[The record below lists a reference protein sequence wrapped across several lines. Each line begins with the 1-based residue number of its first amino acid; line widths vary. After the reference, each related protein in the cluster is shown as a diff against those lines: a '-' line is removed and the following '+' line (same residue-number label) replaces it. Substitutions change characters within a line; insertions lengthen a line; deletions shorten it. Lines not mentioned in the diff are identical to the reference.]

1 MFSMIATLAL
11 LQCGSGK
18 KLFFSCDKL
27 DDEAT
32 GIVLK
37 TSMII
42 FLTPSSVVFDQFI
55 HAIQISQYL
64 SCSFSILS

>member
-18 KLFFSCDKL
+18 NLFFSYDKL

-42 FLTPSSVVFDQFI
+42 F
-55 HAIQISQYL
+55 
-64 SCSFSILS
+64 